1 MEFVGLLFGGLEDTI
16 VGVRGGS
23 VVVEDLLFSFSF
35 SDGCDSRDDGCCC
48 GVSVVERAV
57 FAAIAVVA
65 PAVATEAV
73 NSFSGLLKFDREDVD
88 THLLMDSI
96 GSNVLQDPI
105 D

>member
-1 MEFVGLLFGGLEDTI
+1 MEDHVEFVGLLFGGLEDTI
-16 VGVRGGS
+16 VGVRGCS
-23 VVVEDLLFSFSF
+23 VVVEDLLFSFSFSF

-57 FAAIAVVA
+57 FVAIAVVA

-96 GSNVLQDPI
+96 GSMS
-105 D
+105 